1 MSAMPRFART
11 LVLLGATTA
20 LSAGPLVS
28 AFADTPP
35 QAVIQMPSF
44 SPIVDKVL
52 PSVVNISVIEKNVGP
67 VGDDEDGQAVP
78 DEGPSPGMPGDG
90 TPFDEFLHRFF
101 EQQGPR
107 GFGMPMQQGPVQA
120 LGSGFIIDPSG
131 YVVTNNHVVGQADKV
146 TVILQDGTRYPAK
159 IIGKD
164 ARTDLALL
172 KVEAPKPLPALEWG
186 DSDKTKVGD
195 WVLAV
200 GNPFGL
206 GGTVTNGIVS
216 ARGRSL
222 GESSYVDYLQI
233 DAPVN
238 RGNSGGPTFDLAGH
252 VVGINT
258 AIYSPNGGNV
268 GIAFSIPSDTAKPV
282 IE

>member
-1 MSAMPRFART
+1 MQRSSSATRASICIQFISATRMGSSGPKPTDSSPVEDLILPQGPCKLATRSLSSERTAARGADPGSSVHMSAMPRFART

-120 LGSGFIIDPSG
+120 LG
-131 YVVTNNHVVGQADKV
+131 
-146 TVILQDGTRYPAK
+146 
-159 IIGKD
+159 
-164 ARTDLALL
+164 
-172 KVEAPKPLPALEWG
+172 
-186 DSDKTKVGD
+186 
-195 WVLAV
+195 
-200 GNPFGL
+200 
-206 GGTVTNGIVS
+206 
-216 ARGRSL
+216 
-222 GESSYVDYLQI
+222 
-233 DAPVN
+233 
-238 RGNSGGPTFDLAGH
+238 
-252 VVGINT
+252 
-258 AIYSPNGGNV
+258 
-268 GIAFSIPSDTAKPV
+268 
-282 IE
+282 